1 MNRRINPEEL
11 LGWSGFML
19 SSIFLLANNLK
30 PNSLT

>member
-19 SSIFLLANNLK
+19 SSLFLLAITFN
-30 PNSLT
+30 PIR